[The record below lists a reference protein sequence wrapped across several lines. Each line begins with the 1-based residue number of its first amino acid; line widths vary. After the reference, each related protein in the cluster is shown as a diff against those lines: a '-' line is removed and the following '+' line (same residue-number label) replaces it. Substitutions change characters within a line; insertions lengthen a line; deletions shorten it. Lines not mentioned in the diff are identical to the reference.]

1 MEDCIFCKIVE
12 GAIPSKKVFEN
23 EDLVAFEDL
32 NPVAPVHVLLVPRR
46 HYSNLYEMS
55 STPQGLDTLNRLYK
69 ALPELVRACG
79 LESEG
84 FRLINNCGENAGQ
97 TIMHVHFHLI
107 GGLPLGP
114 RII

>member
-1 MEDCIFCKIVE
+1 MDDCVFCKIIE

-32 NPVAPVHVLLVPRR
+32 NPVAPVHLLLVPKR
-46 HYSNLYEMS
+46 HFPNLYEMS
-55 STPQGLDTLNRLYK
+55 STAQGLE
-69 ALPELVRACG
+69 ALTRVYQGLPDIVRACG
-79 LESEG
+79 LEADG

-97 TIMHVHFHLI
+97 TVMHVHFHLI
-107 GGLPLGP
+107 GGIPLGP